1 MRTSTKVSYRVDVVG
16 ETVGASGNEDS
27 QADINSM
34 INSCDLFVMILK
46 NGALLGP
53 HTFREYRNALLKTKT
68 SANKK
73 PLIKIYLLKDDD
85 KDQVSV
91 SYIDDLRDGL
101 DEPIAYD
108 DLENRVYID
117 SKRYID
123 IMTSDSF
130 DAQLSEYL
138 MFTYPEELKKFRQ
151 SEISYENH
159 ISGTTQELIRNH
171 NHKYFRREDI
181 DNRIESIE
189 AISSLLILEGNTYS
203 GKTRAAYE
211 LMKQDKWKL
220 FFLEIFS

>member
-1 MRTSTKVSYRVDVVG
+1 MEAYKVFVASSMTDEDIRKLRSGIDEVVKEVNRCLMRTSTKVSYRVDVVG

-53 HTFREYRNALLKTKT
+53 HTFREYQNALLKSKT

-123 IMTSDSF
+123 IVTSDSF

-138 MFTYPEELKKFRQ
+138 MFTYPEDLKKF
-151 SEISYENH
+151 
-159 ISGTTQELIRNH
+159 
-171 NHKYFRREDI
+171 
-181 DNRIESIE
+181 
-189 AISSLLILEGNTYS
+189 
-203 GKTRAAYE
+203 
-211 LMKQDKWKL
+211 
-220 FFLEIFS
+220 